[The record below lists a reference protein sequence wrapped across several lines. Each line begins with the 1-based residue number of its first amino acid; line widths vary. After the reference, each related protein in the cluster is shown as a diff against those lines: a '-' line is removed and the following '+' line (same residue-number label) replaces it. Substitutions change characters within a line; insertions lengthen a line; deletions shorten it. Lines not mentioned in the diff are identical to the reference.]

1 MQRNETELE
10 AERLV
15 TLHQTIRES
24 TQVVYDITEKLI
36 DAYSDETRNPGI
48 DYYVNFAHDELMYAD
63 KLIEMGR
70 LLFSLKVYPTYK
82 PEKNFWL
89 NLEKRSDEQRTRLDH
104 HLRFVCL
111 RDSGDLLPR
120 RDAAEAVID
129 GMLEIYKARDWL
141 FYILDRDRRTHELS
155 SSDVRLLDGV
165 IESSIDFV
173 EAIAGVVRRSTQV
186 APL

>member
-1 MQRNETELE
+1 MQRTEPELE

-24 TQVVYDITEKLI
+24 AQVVYDITEKLI
-36 DAYSDETRNPGI
+36 DAYSDETRNPAV
-48 DYYVNFAHDELMYAD
+48 DNYVNFAYDKLMYAD
-63 KLIEMGR
+63 KLIEIGR
-70 LLFSLKVYPTYK
+70 LLFSLKVYPTYE
-82 PEKNFWL
+82 PEEHFWP
-89 NLEKRSDEQRTRLDH
+89 NLERRSDEQRARLDR
-104 HLRFVCL
+104 HLRFTCL
-111 RDSGDLLPR
+111 RDSGDLIPR

-129 GMLEIYKARDWL
+129 GMLEIYTSRDRL
-141 FYILDRDRRTHELS
+141 FYILDRDQRTHELS
-155 SSDVRLLDGV
+155 SSEVRLMDGV